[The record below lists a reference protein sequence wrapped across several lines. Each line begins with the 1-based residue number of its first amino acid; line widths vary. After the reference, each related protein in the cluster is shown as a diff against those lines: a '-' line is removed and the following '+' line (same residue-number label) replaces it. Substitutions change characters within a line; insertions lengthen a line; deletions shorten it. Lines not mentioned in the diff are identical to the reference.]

1 MEETKIYSKEEF
13 DTGIVLLTI
22 KKVREILDERGYN
35 STNQIVGYLMSGDP
49 GYITSYKDARKMIT
63 EIDRSKL
70 LEVLIKQIWDI

>member
-1 MEETKIYSKEEF
+1 MEETKVYSKEEF
-13 DTGIVLLTI
+13 DTGIILVTI
-22 KKVREILDERGYN
+22 KNVMKILEERGYN

-70 LEVLIKQIWDI
+70 LEVLIKNI